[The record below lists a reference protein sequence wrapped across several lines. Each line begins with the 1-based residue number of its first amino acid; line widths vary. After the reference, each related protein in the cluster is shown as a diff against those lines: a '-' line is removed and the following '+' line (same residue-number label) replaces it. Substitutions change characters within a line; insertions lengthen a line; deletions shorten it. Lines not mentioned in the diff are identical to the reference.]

1 MFNRRSNWKGQILVF
16 IFFNDVDIG
25 TVAALE
31 VMMGRLMDRENP
43 SRKVGLGTDHVNAS
57 SGLEYL
63 HIGRSIRGE
72 WKLFKSN
79 LRGLFWNSFATPLLP
94 LPSTYILTNSCL
106 VFCCPNFFFFP
117 SDYTD
122 YDALTLA
129 PSADSTDLAFDTTIF
144 DTKDD
149 TILYAALQLVSQLRD
164 QHYYTDTASFTLR
177 CTICNTALVRF
188 SVFPSSFFFA
198 FFFAKLLFVMRDLM
212 VCQ

>member
-1 MFNRRSNWKGQILVF
+1 MSCF
-16 IFFNDVDIG
+16 
-25 TVAALE
+25 
-31 VMMGRLMDRENP
+31 
-43 SRKVGLGTDHVNAS
+43 
-57 SGLEYL
+57 
-63 HIGRSIRGE
+63 
-72 WKLFKSN
+72 
-79 LRGLFWNSFATPLLP
+79 LLP
-94 LPSTYILTNSCL
+94 QFLFS
-106 VFCCPNFFFFP
+106 P

-198 FFFAKLLFVMRDLM
+198 FFFLQSFYLL
-212 VCQ
+212 